1 MPWAAQTCTASLV
14 SDDATTASAP
24 VLAAAAGARSSRSPE
39 PRASRPNKALRA
51 RSYRARDTPAVAR
64 HGERRVA
71 EAGQVLDRRRQIRAH
86 RDELWTE
93 GGPRGQVVDVHAA
106 VGRARDEVLVAVDC

>member
-1 MPWAAQTCTASLV
+1 MPWAAQTCTASFV

-51 RSYRARDTPAVAR
+51 RSSQARIPLPSRATASA
-64 HGERRVA
+64 A
-71 EAGQVLDRRRQIRAH
+71 SRRQARSCTGAVRSERTAI
-86 RDELWTE
+86 
-93 GGPRGQVVDVHAA
+93 AA
-106 VGRARDEVLVAVDC
+106 D